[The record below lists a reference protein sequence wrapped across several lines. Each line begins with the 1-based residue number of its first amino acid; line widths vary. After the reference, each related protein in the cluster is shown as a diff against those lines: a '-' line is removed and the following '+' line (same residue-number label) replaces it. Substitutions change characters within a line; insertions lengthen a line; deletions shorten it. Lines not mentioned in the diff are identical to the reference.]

1 MKFLLDENQ
10 SPLLVE
16 HLRNAGHEAVHVRD
30 VGLRA
35 AEDVEILSYAAQHE
49 QVIVSGDTDF
59 GELLAK
65 NHAAAPSVVLFRRQG
80 QRRAAQIADLLLAN
94 LELIAGDLTAGALV
108 VLDQDRIRIRQLPM
122 RAD

>member
-1 MKFLLDENQ
+1 MKLDENQ

-16 HLRNAGHEAVHVRD
+16 HLQRAGHEAAHVRD

-35 AEDVEILSYAAQHE
+35 APDVEILSYAAQHG
-49 QVIVSGDTDF
+49 QVIVSGDMDF

-65 NHAAAPSVVLFRRQG
+65 NQATAPSVVLFRRQG

-94 LELIAGDLTAGALV
+94 LEVIADDLAAGAIV